1 MSQEIDRQAAAWVVK
16 TQDDPIDPA
25 HKTALEGWLAA
36 DPRHLGAF
44 ARASAILARIDQMR
58 AIGPAYEPLR
68 DASARTP
75 SRRIFM
81 EAGAI
86 AASITVI
93 GTGVGAVWRALSEG
107 AASTGIGETDVV
119 PLADHSIVTLNTN
132 SKVVLRYTKAQRE
145 IELVRGEALFDVAK
159 DPRRPFIVRAGDTE
173 VIAIGTSFVVR
184 TLPDQPVEVLVREGT
199 VEVKRPKVSVEDLVR
214 VAANVRAV
222 APSNAPIETSPVT
235 NDDISR
241 DLAWKDG
248 KIAFDDESLADAA
261 REFARYSKTP
271 IRIEDPDVAART
283 VTGLF
288 MANDPAGFAKAV
300 AISLGIHAEIGDREV
315 LLTRHKSALT
325 P

>member
-16 TQDDPIDPA
+16 TLDDHFDLSHQA
-25 HKTALEGWLAA
+25 ALEGWLAA

-44 ARASAILARIDQMR
+44 ARASAILARVDQTR
-58 AIGPAYEPLR
+58 AIGPDYESLR
-68 DASARTP
+68 HGSARRP

-86 AASITVI
+86 AASITVLGI
-93 GTGVGAVWRALSEG
+93 GVGAVWRALSEG
-107 AASTGIGETDVV
+107 TASTGIGETDVV
-119 PLADHSIVTLNTN
+119 PLADESIVTLNTN
-132 SKVVLRYTKAQRE
+132 SKVVLRYTEAQRG
-145 IELVRGEALFDVAK
+145 IELVHGEALFDVAK

-173 VIAIGTSFVVR
+173 VSAIGTSFVVR
-184 TLPDQPVEVLVREGT
+184 ALPDQPVEVLVREGI
-199 VEVKRPKVSVEDLVR
+199 VEVKRPKISVAAPVR
-214 VAANVRAV
+214 VVANVRAV
-222 APSNAPIETSPVT
+222 APSNAPIVTSPVT
-235 NDDISR
+235 HDDIAR

-271 IRIEDPDVAART
+271 ILIEDPEVATRT

-300 AISLGIHAEIGDREV
+300 AISLGIHAEIGDRQV
-315 LLTRHKSALT
+315 LLTRHKSAMT